1 MGEKELTKEDAEAMC
16 QSLLEVCRANGFVGV
31 AAVVIGD
38 DHEGASIVGAASDV
52 VRLQLVKALVFLA
65 ESTLKDP
72 SPPPL
77 GEPDSG

>member
-1 MGEKELTKEDAEAMC
+1 MDEKELTKEDAEAMC
-16 QSLLEVCRANGFVGV
+16 QSLLEVCRASGFVGV

-38 DHEGASIVGAASDV
+38 HEGASVMGAASDV
-52 VRLQLVKALVFLA
+52 VRLQLVKALVLLA